1 MDVSTQFR
9 QDEAKVIVYG
19 PEEGMNFVSAE
30 THFLSVKERVEDWDR
45 LNCMEE
51 VVEPAGGMVKKAR
64 RSSDRFMKLTE
75 CFEMSEQGGRG
86 EIVLSEL
93 GRVDIDMADN
103 KHLQS
108 SKFKFN
114 NFSEILA
121 KFSPGGGRVPRLR
134 QRKLRV
140 GCEGRISLDNKLT
153 NEKRAFECVGNYP
166 GFEVKKQ
173 KKLKVSPM

>member
-1 MDVSTQFR
+1 MF
-9 QDEAKVIVYG
+9 
-19 PEEGMNFVSAE
+19 
-30 THFLSVKERVEDWDR
+30 TH
-45 LNCMEE
+45 
-51 VVEPAGGMVKKAR
+51 
-64 RSSDRFMKLTE
+64 
-75 CFEMSEQGGRG
+75 
-86 EIVLSEL
+86 
-93 GRVDIDMADN
+93 DIDMADN

-153 NEKRAFECVGNYP
+153 NEKRAFECVSEYVGNYP
-166 GFEVKKQ
+166 GSEVKKQ